1 MTNQEIIQML
11 EARQHVAELHAE
23 HDADLHRWAVRRRR
37 YESFRRVALAA
48 CIFAVVA
55 FNAETAYAQPTQYKT
70 ITLEGN
76 LDQTQTIDAIEAA
89 LHKQ

>member
-1 MTNQEIIQML
+1 MNEQELIELM
-11 EARQHVAELHAE
+11 EARQHVAEMHAE
-23 HDADLHRWAVRRRR
+23 HNADLHRWAVRRRR
-37 YESFRRVALAA
+37 YEAFRRVALAA

-70 ITLEGN
+70 ISLEGN
-76 LDQTQTIDAIEAA
+76 LDQTQTINAIEAA

>member
-1 MTNQEIIQML
+1 MTNQEIIQLL

-23 HDADLHRWAVRRRR
+23 RDADLHRWAVRRRR

-55 FNAETAYAQPTQYKT
+55 LNAETAYAQPTQYKT
-70 ITLEGN
+70 ITLEGH
-76 LDQTQTIDAIEAA
+76 LDQTQTIDAIDAA